1 MREILTALN
10 LEAGTTGSMV
20 ITLDGIMVAAALGEH
35 HEEDSMAAFA
45 ASLLLTVK
53 KSLSALNA
61 SSGFR
66 SVTLSATHGKLSFF
80 DMSNSYLMLVSDPN
94 TELDC
99 EAAPI
104 QKAINK
110 IVSRRMV

>member
-10 LEAGTTGSMV
+10 VEAGTTGSMV
-20 ITLDGIMVAAALGEH
+20 ITLDGIMVAAALDDH
-35 HEEDSMAAFA
+35 YEEDSMAAFA

-53 KSLSALNA
+53 KNLSALNA
-61 SSGFR
+61 SSSFR
-66 SVTLSATHGKLSFF
+66 SVTLSATDGKLSFF
-80 DMSNSYLMLVSDPN
+80 DMSNSYLVLVSDPS

-99 EAAPI
+99 ESKPI
-104 QKAINK
+104 QNAIHK